1 MARSVVVPVLLIFG
15 WLQSGPWHLTL
26 PQAMLLLGCL
36 FPVGALLLLFAP
48 ETRGQPLPE

>member
-1 MARSVVVPVLLIFG
+1 MARIVAAPVLLGFG
-15 WLQSGPWHLTL
+15 FLQGSPFNFTL

-36 FPVGALLLLFAP
+36 FPLGVVLVYFAP